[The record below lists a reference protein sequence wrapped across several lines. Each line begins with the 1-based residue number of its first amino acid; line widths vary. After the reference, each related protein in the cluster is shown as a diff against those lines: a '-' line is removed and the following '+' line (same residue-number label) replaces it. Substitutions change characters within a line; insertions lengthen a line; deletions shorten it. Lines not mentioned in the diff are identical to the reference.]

1 MDIEDRLFSIDI
13 DNGEVESN
21 DADTCSTSEIESL
34 FNTPYT
40 CVNEVRTPA
49 KTWILHMSGN
59 KDVKPLIAVGLS
71 DFSCSVYDGERLE
84 KICSLCGHKG
94 TISGVRFNS
103 QNGNLLYSGSCD
115 GSVKLWDIRTGNV
128 CVNSYQGTLDT
139 SEKVKPIL
147 SFDVT
152 PNDRWICAG
161 TELVNEDAFILFWDA
176 RSSKLLGGYWESHTD
191 DITQVKCHPSSN
203 DRIATGSTD
212 GLINIY
218 DIKKSSEEDAFLYC
232 LNTESLDKL
241 GWFSRDGNDALM
253 CITSTH
259 ILQLWDPVEVAPDA
273 HFSRE
278 AITSAMMR
286 KNTEDCYLVDIHP
299 RESDD
304 GRLVLLCGSRA
315 GKGECLRLVNVHGKK
330 LSPASALKGNK
341 QIVQASWFDEDSECL
356 VTGGERGILN
366 VWKPHHQKSE
376 LSPMKLKADSKLK
389 LSGHRVKQY

>member
-191 DITQVKCHPSSN
+191 DITQ
-203 DRIATGSTD
+203 
-212 GLINIY
+212 
-218 DIKKSSEEDAFLYC
+218 
-232 LNTESLDKL
+232 DKL